1 MGRQKCKVL
10 TREYSVLDGGTGRV
24 RLLIYS
30 RLPDT
35 QSLLDLVSPLVSPLT
50 SYNGFYIREL
60 YLSLGFP
67 VSDSG

>member
-1 MGRQKCKVL
+1 MVL
-10 TREYSVLDGGTGRV
+10 TREYSVWDGGTGRV
-24 RLLIYS
+24 RLLICS

-35 QSLLDLVSPLVSPLT
+35 QSLLDLVSPLT